1 MFVCRGLFDVKSLI
15 HVGKLPLTLYIFLLS
30 EVDSAGLFGLGGG
43 MRSTECISV
52 LSLQCIFA
60 QNDSPECG
68 LPFLSRANHL
78 VKKCVYSPY
87 GQEE

>member
-1 MFVCRGLFDVKSLI
+1 MTHSCWKTSSHSLYFSI
-15 HVGKLPLTLYIFLLS
+15 VGDK
-30 EVDSAGLFGLGGG
+30 DSAGLFGLGGG

-60 QNDSPECG
+60 QNDSPEFG

-78 VKKCVYSPY
+78 VKKCVYSRY
-87 GQEE
+87 GEEE